1 MGPFVYLFIMSVKL
15 NGSKFSPPGSRVP
28 TELLPTA
35 IRYENARTK
44 LFDLFGQH
52 GKARECE
59 KLKRYYE
66 RRSMEE
72 CI

>member
-1 MGPFVYLFIMSVKL
+1 MSTKL
-15 NGSKFSPPGSRVP
+15 NGNRFSPQGSRVP
-28 TELLPTA
+28 TDLLPTA
-35 IRYENARTK
+35 IRYEAARAV
-44 LFDLFGQH
+44 LFDQLGQH
-52 GKARECE
+52 SKARECD